1 MQKKIF
7 SSILIAAFSLTFLA
21 NTFLLFCA
29 EHFFQ
34 KESLLELKKSANS
47 LKEYI
52 IESLEQDIPLNLAL
66 LKHYHISII
75 EENGAVIYDNTQES
89 QKEQTQNSPLN
100 SLTRQKDTLYYTTQ
114 FIANSTPYTLNI
126 TKPKAYNH
134 QIIYKLLPYFLVEF
148 CIVILCCV
156 FLARFLTQTILKPI
170 TNISLDN
177 PLDKNFPYPE
187 FRTFIEKIKLQNRT
201 IKNQFKH
208 LKQKKQELQSLTQN
222 MNDGLIFINRTG
234 KILSENTSA
243 EKYFTNLN
251 HINSILEL
259 DNAQFLK
266 LLLQHLK
273 DFKKEKSKNDI
284 RENFTFHYPKNL
296 ECEVV
301 FSPIFSQKSKLK
313 GILIALCDITEQKR
327 AQNLRKEFS
336 ANVTHELKTPLT
348 SILASAEMIKNGLV
362 AQEDLPTFV
371 EKIHLESKRL
381 LEMINEILKISFLDE
396 AQTLP
401 LNTLNLKNIVQRVF
415 KRLELLAN
423 KHSITLE
430 LDLHDAYILGVDEL
444 LENLIFNLC
453 DNAIKY
459 NRKGG
464 FVKVELKTLGK
475 VVELSIKDNGI
486 GIPKELQERVFERFF
501 CVDKSRS
508 KKIGG
513 SGLGLSIVK
522 SVLKLHSATIS
533 LESDVG
539 KGSEF
544 NVRFISA
551 KNASKII
558 KG

>member
-156 FLARFLTQTILKPI
+156 FLARFLAQTILKPI

-313 GILIALCDITEQKR
+313 GMLIALCDITEQKR

-348 SILASAEMIKNGLV
+348 SILASA
-362 AQEDLPTFV
+362 
-371 EKIHLESKRL
+371 
-381 LEMINEILKISFLDE
+381 EMINEILKISFLDE